1 MLVLTRK
8 LGESI
13 QIGENISIAV
23 VGVRGNRVQLGIQA
37 PRDVPI
43 FRDEVVSRDAVE
55 GSGALEPLSET
66 V

>member
-23 VGVRGNRVQLGIQA
+23 VRVRGNRVQLGIQA

-55 GSGALEPLSET
+55 VSGALEPMSEPA
-66 V
+66 